1 VIPYSLC
8 ILFIPKP
15 NFNSADICFGD
26 VAIFKN
32 TTTLNGNGVLKS
44 HWEFNDPSG
53 STLDTSNYTDGL
65 WVYEQYGD
73 SVDVELS
80 VTDNHYPKFW
90 YTITKTI
97 KVTPY
102 PTINFSVV
110 NECLGKPITI
120 QNRTSLPSDFNGQ
133 IDYWLDFDGE
143 YTATQEPLSYAFP
156 TSGQRKL
163 TLYASTNGCTSEQ
176 EKNAYQF
183 ESPVSDFSHQGSC
196 NLAEVSFSNTSTI
209 EGTSHLSYIWKFDKT
224 ESRHSDPKVTFDSS
238 GAHSI
243 TLIANS
249 IFGCSD
255 TLTTTIVLKESPKAD
270 FEYNRACN
278 KSATQFLQ
286 TGTVPND
293 GSNSSYLWDF
303 DGINSSQEKN
313 PSHLFTDIGKKKITL
328 RIDDLNGCSHST
340 TKNIVVKT
348 EAVADFT
355 TNSTCA
361 RSIAVFGN
369 SSTIEEGELSFK
381 WDFGDG
387 SFSTS
392 RDCEHSY
399 NDPATY
405 YVSLIADPGNGCSD
419 TLIKSIEVNAL
430 PDASFDY
437 TFNSEDIR
445 FNGPESN
452 ENYLWDFGDGN
463 ISTLQNPT
471 HQYINPIQDTFKVCL
486 KTKKG
491 ECWNEE
497 CQTIDL
503 RKASVDELSNLA
515 DWVKVYP
522 NPTKGKISIKVQ
534 YIDNLEFQIIDL
546 LGHNIKVPF
555 SKSESST
562 HLFDCSHLAD
572 GVYFVRIKSGT
583 NHTTRRFVI
592 SK

>member
-1 VIPYSLC
+1 DSDPDIANKAYGLVYNITRPRKAPFRTSAPGASYTYTLSAITSSGTDVTSRGFSLSGSDEVLTVAPDSSLQDSLIYVSITATSVAHGC
-8 ILFIPKP
+8 DTVLGRYIYVPHFPKP

-387 SFSTS
+387 S
-392 RDCEHSY
+392 
-399 NDPATY
+399 
-405 YVSLIADPGNGCSD
+405 
-419 TLIKSIEVNAL
+419 
-430 PDASFDY
+430 
-437 TFNSEDIR
+437 
-445 FNGPESN
+445 
-452 ENYLWDFGDGN
+452 
-463 ISTLQNPT
+463 
-471 HQYINPIQDTFKVCL
+471 
-486 KTKKG
+486 
-491 ECWNEE
+491 
-497 CQTIDL
+497 
-503 RKASVDELSNLA
+503 
-515 DWVKVYP
+515 
-522 NPTKGKISIKVQ
+522 
-534 YIDNLEFQIIDL
+534 
-546 LGHNIKVPF
+546 
-555 SKSESST
+555 
-562 HLFDCSHLAD
+562 
-572 GVYFVRIKSGT
+572 
-583 NHTTRRFVI
+583 
-592 SK
+592 